1 MTVSRRTCL
10 QAGVAAAAGAWL
22 GASPSLALASKA
34 FPTRAIKLVV
44 AFPAGGPTDLT
55 MRQLAENA
63 SKILDQPI
71 IVENR
76 PGASG
81 SLPAAQL
88 QSTVADGY
96 TIAQLPMS
104 VMRLPFTTGLKWNPV
119 DDLSYILNVTGYAF
133 CMVASTQS
141 GLKNW
146 QEVVAWAK
154 ANPGKLTIG
163 NTGTYT
169 SPHVTSAII
178 AQQLGLDVVHVPYKG
193 SAELM
198 RATMA
203 GEVMV
208 GADTSAVIPYVDQ
221 GRMVALNVWTEKRL
235 PTLPNTPTLIEL
247 GLPTTQYSP
256 FGLVGPKGIPADVL
270 TRLHDA
276 FKQAMEMDSYQAM
289 LQRFEMLPIYMNSQ
303 SYRQFAVE
311 STAKEKA
318 ALAKLGPMAG
328 A

>member
-1 MTVSRRTCL
+1 MG
-10 QAGVAAAAGAWL
+10 AYIGAGA
-22 GASPSLALASKA
+22 SLAHANKR
-34 FPTRAIKLVV
+34 FPNRAIKLVV

-63 SKILDQPI
+63 AKVLGQPI
-71 IVENR
+71 VVENR
-76 PGASG
+76 PGAAG
-81 SLPAAQL
+81 SLPATQL
-88 QSTVADGY
+88 QNTVADGY
-96 TIAQLPMS
+96 TVAQLPMS

-119 DDLSYILNVTGYAF
+119 EDLSYIINVTGYAF

-154 ANPGKLTIG
+154 AHPGKLTLG

-208 GADTSAVIPYVDQ
+208 AADTSAVIPYVDQ

-256 FGLVGPKGIPADVL
+256 FGLVGPKGMPADVQA
-270 TRLHDA
+270 TLHKA
-276 FKQAMEMDSYQAM
+276 FKEAMEMESYQAM
-289 LQRFEMLPIYMNSQ
+289 LQRFEMLPIYMNSAD
-303 SYRQFAVE
+303 YKKFAAE
-311 STAKEKA
+311 STVKEKA
-318 ALAKLGPMAG
+318 VLAKLGPQA
-328 A
+328 

>member
-1 MTVSRRTCL
+1 MVLTRRNML
-10 QAGVAAAAGAWL
+10 QAGAAVAAGAWVGA
-22 GASPSLALASKA
+22 GASLAHASKT
-34 FPTRAIKLVV
+34 FPSRPIKLVV

-55 MRQLAENA
+55 MRQLADNA
-63 SKILDQPI
+63 AKVLGQPI
-71 IVENR
+71 VVENR
-76 PGASG
+76 PGAAG
-81 SLPAAQL
+81 SLPSAQL
-88 QSTVADGY
+88 QNTAADGY

-119 DDLSYILNVTGYAF
+119 EDLSYIINVTGYAF

-141 GLKNW
+141 GLKSW
-146 QEVVAWAK
+146 QDVVAWAK
-154 ANPGKLTIG
+154 ANPGKLTLG

-193 SAELM
+193 SSELM

-208 GADTSAVIPYVDQ
+208 AADTNAVIPYVDQ

-256 FGLVGPKGIPADVL
+256 FGLVGPKGLPADVQK
-270 TRLHDA
+270 TLHQA
-276 FKQAMEMDSYQAM
+276 FKQAMEMESYQAM
-289 LQRFEMLPIYMNSQ
+289 LQRFEMLPIYMNSVD
-303 SYRQFAVE
+303 YKKFAAE
-311 STAKEKA
+311 SSVKEKA
-318 ALAKLGPMAG
+318 VLAKLGPQS
-328 A
+328 

>member
-1 MTVSRRTCL
+1 MALNRRTYL
-10 QAGVAAAAGAWL
+10 LSAAASAAT
-22 GASPSLALASKA
+22 AALAPWSAMAQTGKG
-34 FPTRAIKLVV
+34 FPNRAIKLVV

-63 SKILDQPI
+63 SKVLGQPI

-81 SLPAAQL
+81 SLPATLL
-88 QSTVADGY
+88 QSTPADGY
-96 TIAQLPMS
+96 TVAQLPMS
-104 VMRLPFTTGLKWNPV
+104 VMRLPFTTGLKWNPIE
-119 DDLSYILNVTGYAF
+119 DLTYLINVTGYAF

-141 GLKNW
+141 GLKSW
-146 QEVVAWAK
+146 ADVVAWAK
-154 ANPGKLTIG
+154 ANPGKLTLG

-208 GADTSAVIPYVDQ
+208 AADTSAVIPYVDQ

-256 FGLVGPKGIPADVL
+256 FGLVGPKGMPADVQAK
-270 TRLHDA
+270 LHDA

-289 LQRFEMLPIYMNSQ
+289 LQRFEMMPIYMNSTQ
-303 SYRQFAVE
+303 YQQFAKE
-311 STAKEKA
+311 STALEKA
-318 ALAKLGPMAG
+318 ALAKLGSISG
-328 A
+328 

>member
-1 MTVSRRTCL
+1 MAGSRRSIL
-10 QAGVAAAAGAWL
+10 KAGMGLAVGAGLSSVGVAAHANKPF
-22 GASPSLALASKA
+22 PS
-34 FPTRAIKLVV
+34 RAIKLMV

-63 SKILDQPI
+63 AKILGQPI
-71 IVENR
+71 VVENK
-76 PGASG
+76 PGAAG

-88 QSTVADGY
+88 QNTPADGY

-119 DDLSYILNVTGYAF
+119 EDLSYLINVTGYAF

-141 GLKNW
+141 GLKSW
-146 QEVVAWAK
+146 QDVVAWAK
-154 ANPGKLTIG
+154 ANPGKLTLG

-178 AQQLGLDVVHVPYKG
+178 AQQLGINVVHVPYKG

-208 GADTSAVIPYVDQ
+208 AADTSAVIPYVDQ

-256 FGLVGPKGIPADVL
+256 FGLVGPKNMPADVQK
-270 TRLHDA
+270 RLHDA
-276 FKQAMEMDSYQAM
+276 FKQAMEMESYQAM
-289 LQRFEMLPIYMNSQ
+289 LQRFEMLPIYMNS
-303 SYRQFAVE
+303 SDYKKFAAE
-311 STAKEKA
+311 STLKEKA
-318 ALAKLGPMAG
+318 ALAKLGLQNG
-328 A
+328 

>member
-1 MTVSRRTCL
+1 MAISRRAYL
-10 QAGVAAAAGAWL
+10 QAAAAGAFGATL
-22 GASPSLALASKA
+22 GPLAAVAQASKA
-34 FPTRAIKLVV
+34 FPVRAIKLVV

-63 SKILDQPI
+63 SKVLGQPV

-96 TIAQLPMS
+96 TLAQLPMS

-119 DDLSYILNVTGYAF
+119 EDLSYIINVTGYAF
-133 CMVASTQS
+133 CMVASTSS

-154 ANPGKLTIG
+154 ANPGRLTVG

-208 GADTSAVIPYVDQ
+208 AADTSAVIPYVEQ

-235 PTLPNTPTLIEL
+235 AGLPNTPTLIEL

-256 FGLVGPKGIPADVL
+256 FGLVGPKGMPADVQA
-270 TRLHDA
+270 RLHDA
-276 FKQAMEMDSYQAM
+276 FKQAMEMESYQTM
-289 LQRFEMLPIYMNSQ
+289 LQRFEMLPIYMDSSN
-303 SYRQFAVE
+303 YKKFALSSSE
-311 STAKEKA
+311 KEKA
-318 ALAKLGPMAG
+318 ALAKLEKKDG
-328 A
+328 

>member
-1 MTVSRRTCL
+1 MTMRRRTCL
-10 QAGVAAAAGAWL
+10 QAGLAAMAGTLA
-22 GASPSLALASKA
+22 GMPALAWADDS
-34 FPTRAIKLVV
+34 FPRRAIKLVV
-44 AFPAGGPTDLT
+44 AFPAGGPTDIT

-63 SKILDQPI
+63 SKILGQPI

-81 SLPAAQL
+81 SLPASQL
-88 QSTVADGY
+88 QSTPADGY

-119 DDLSYILNVTGYAF
+119 EDLSYILNVTGYAF

-141 GLKNW
+141 GLKSW
-146 QEVVAWAK
+146 DDVVAWAK

-208 GADTSAVIPYVDQ
+208 AAGTSAVIPYVDE

-235 PTLPNTPTLIEL
+235 PTLPNTPTLMEL

-256 FGLVGPKGIPADVL
+256 FGLVGPKGMSASVQAK
-270 TRLHDA
+270 LHDA
-276 FKQAMEMDSYQAM
+276 FKQAMEMESYQTM
-289 LQRFEMLPIYMNSQ
+289 LKRFEMLPIYMNSAD
-303 SYRQFAVE
+303 YKAFASE
-311 STAKEKA
+311 STALERE
-318 ALAKLGPMAG
+318 ALKQLNASSV
-328 A
+328 

>member
-1 MTVSRRTCL
+1 
-10 QAGVAAAAGAWL
+10 
-22 GASPSLALASKA
+22 
-34 FPTRAIKLVV
+34 
-44 AFPAGGPTDLT
+44 
-55 MRQLAENA
+55 MRQPPENA
-63 SKILDQPI
+63 AKVLGQPI
-71 IVENR
+71 VVENR
-76 PGASG
+76 PGAAG
-81 SLPAAQL
+81 SLPATQL
-88 QSTVADGY
+88 QNTVADGY

-119 DDLSYILNVTGYAF
+119 EDLSYIINVTGYAF
-133 CMVASTQS
+133 CMVASIQS

-154 ANPGKLTIG
+154 AHPGKLTLG

-208 GADTSAVIPYVDQ
+208 AADTSAVIPYVDQ

-256 FGLVGPKGIPADVL
+256 FGLVGPKGMPADVQA
-270 TRLHDA
+270 TLHKA
-276 FKQAMEMDSYQAM
+276 FKEAMEMESYQAM
-289 LQRFEMLPIYMNSQ
+289 LQRFEMLPIYMNSAD
-303 SYRQFAVE
+303 YKKFAAE
-311 STAKEKA
+311 STVKEKA
-318 ALAKLGPMAG
+318 VLAKLGPQA
-328 A
+328 

>member
-1 MTVSRRTCL
+1 MSMNRRTCL
-10 QAGVAAAAGAWL
+10 QAGLAGATSAWL
-22 GASPSLALASKA
+22 GAGATAAQAAAP

-63 SKILDQPI
+63 SKILGQPI
-71 IVENR
+71 VVENR

-88 QSTVADGY
+88 QSTPADGY

-119 DDLSYILNVTGYAF
+119 EDLSYLINVTGYAF
-133 CMVASTQS
+133 CMVASKQS
-141 GLKNW
+141 GLQNW

-154 ANPGKLTIG
+154 ANPGRLTIG

-178 AQQLGLDVVHVPYKG
+178 AQQLGMEVVHVPYKG

-221 GRMVALNVWTEKRL
+221 GRMTALNVWTAKRL
-235 PTLPNTPTLIEL
+235 PTLPNTPTLLEL

-256 FGLVGPKGIPADVL
+256 FGLVGPKGMAPAVQA
-270 TRLHDA
+270 RLHDA
-276 FKQAMEMDSYQAM
+276 FKQAMEMESYQAM
-289 LQRFEMLPIYMNSQ
+289 LQRFEMLPIYMDS
-303 SYRQFAVE
+303 SAYRRFAQE
-311 STAKEKA
+311 STLKEKA
-318 ALAKLGPMAG
+318 ALAKLGSKID
-328 A
+328 

>member
-1 MTVSRRTCL
+1 MVLTRRSML
-10 QAGVAAAAGAWL
+10 QAGAATAAGAWM
-22 GASPSLALASKA
+22 GADASLAHASKT

-63 SKILDQPI
+63 AKVLGQPI
-71 IVENR
+71 VVENR
-76 PGASG
+76 PGAAG
-81 SLPAAQL
+81 SLPATQL
-88 QSTVADGY
+88 QNTAADGY

-119 DDLSYILNVTGYAF
+119 EDLSYIINVTGYAF

-141 GLKNW
+141 GLKSW
-146 QEVVAWAK
+146 QDVVAWAK
-154 ANPGKLTIG
+154 ANPGKLTLG

-193 SAELM
+193 SSELM

-208 GADTSAVIPYVDQ
+208 AADTSAVIPYVDQ

-256 FGLVGPKGIPADVL
+256 FGLVGPKGMPADVQAA
-270 TRLHDA
+270 LHKA
-276 FKQAMEMDSYQAM
+276 FKEAMEMESYQAM
-289 LQRFEMLPIYMNSQ
+289 LQRFEMLPIYMNSAD
-303 SYRQFAVE
+303 YKKFAAE
-311 STAKEKA
+311 STVKEKA
-318 ALAKLGPMAG
+318 VLAKLGPHA
-328 A
+328 

>member
-1 MTVSRRTCL
+1 M
-10 QAGVAAAAGAWL
+10 GAGA
-22 GASPSLALASKA
+22 SLAHASKT

-63 SKILDQPI
+63 AKVLGQPI
-71 IVENR
+71 VVENR
-76 PGASG
+76 PGAAG
-81 SLPAAQL
+81 SLPATQL
-88 QSTVADGY
+88 QNTAADGY

-119 DDLSYILNVTGYAF
+119 EDLSYIINVTGYAF

-141 GLKNW
+141 GLKSW
-146 QEVVAWAK
+146 QDVVAWAK
-154 ANPGKLTIG
+154 ANPGKLTLG

-193 SAELM
+193 SSELM

-208 GADTSAVIPYVDQ
+208 AADTSAVIPYVDQ

-256 FGLVGPKGIPADVL
+256 FGLVGPKGMPADVQAA
-270 TRLHDA
+270 LHKA
-276 FKQAMEMDSYQAM
+276 FKEAMEMESYQAM
-289 LQRFEMLPIYMNSQ
+289 LQRFEMLPIYMNSAD
-303 SYRQFAVE
+303 YKKFAAE
-311 STAKEKA
+311 STVKEKA
-318 ALAKLGPMAG
+318 VLAKLGPQA
-328 A
+328 

>member
-1 MTVSRRTCL
+1 MVLTRRSL
-10 QAGVAAAAGAWL
+10 VQAGAATAMGAYIGAGA
-22 GASPSLALASKA
+22 SLAHANKR
-34 FPTRAIKLVV
+34 FPNRAIKLVV

-63 SKILDQPI
+63 AKVLGQPI
-71 IVENR
+71 VVENR
-76 PGASG
+76 PGAAG
-81 SLPAAQL
+81 SLPATQL
-88 QSTVADGY
+88 QNTVADGY

-119 DDLSYILNVTGYAF
+119 EDLSYIINVTGYAF
-133 CMVASTQS
+133 CMVASIQS

-154 ANPGKLTIG
+154 AHPGKLTLG

-208 GADTSAVIPYVDQ
+208 AADTSAVIPYVDQ

-235 PTLPNTPTLIEL
+235 PTLPNTPTMIEL

-256 FGLVGPKGIPADVL
+256 FGLVGPKGMPADVQA
-270 TRLHDA
+270 TLHKA
-276 FKQAMEMDSYQAM
+276 FKEAMEMESYQAM
-289 LQRFEMLPIYMNSQ
+289 LQRFEMLPIYMNSAD
-303 SYRQFAVE
+303 YKKFAAE
-311 STAKEKA
+311 STVKEKA
-318 ALAKLGPMAG
+318 VLAKLGPQA
-328 A
+328 

>member
-1 MTVSRRTCL
+1 MVLTRRSL
-10 QAGVAAAAGAWL
+10 VQAGAATAMGAYIGAGA
-22 GASPSLALASKA
+22 SLAHANKR
-34 FPTRAIKLVV
+34 FPNRAIKLVV

-63 SKILDQPI
+63 AKVLGQPI
-71 IVENR
+71 VVENR
-76 PGASG
+76 PGAAG
-81 SLPAAQL
+81 SLPATQL
-88 QSTVADGY
+88 QNTVADGY

-119 DDLSYILNVTGYAF
+119 EDLSYIINVTGYAF

-154 ANPGKLTIG
+154 AHPGKLTLG

-208 GADTSAVIPYVDQ
+208 AADTSAVIPYVDQ

-256 FGLVGPKGIPADVL
+256 FGLVGPKGMPADVQA
-270 TRLHDA
+270 TLHKA
-276 FKQAMEMDSYQAM
+276 FKEAMEMESYQAM
-289 LQRFEMLPIYMNSQ
+289 LQRFEMLPIYMNSAD
-303 SYRQFAVE
+303 YKKFAAE
-311 STAKEKA
+311 STVKEKA
-318 ALAKLGPMAG
+318 VLAKLGPQV
-328 A
+328 

>member
-1 MTVSRRTCL
+1 MAMHRRTCL
-10 QAGVAAAAGAWL
+10 QAAVAAVMG
-22 GASPSLALASKA
+22 SALAPVTAFAQSSKA

-63 SKILDQPI
+63 GKILGQPV

-88 QSTVADGY
+88 QSTAADGY
-96 TIAQLPMS
+96 TLAQLPMS
-104 VMRLPFTTGLKWNPV
+104 VMRLPFTTGLKWNPIE
-119 DDLSYILNVTGYAF
+119 DLSYIINVTGYAF
-133 CMVASTQS
+133 CMVASTHS
-141 GLKNW
+141 GFKNW

-154 ANPGKLTIG
+154 ANPGRLTIG

-208 GADTSAVIPYVDQ
+208 AADTSAVIPYVDQ

-256 FGLVGPKGIPADVL
+256 FGLVGPKGMPTEVQA
-270 TRLHDA
+270 RLHDA

-289 LQRFEMLPIYMNSQ
+289 LQRFEMLPIYMNSG
-303 SYRQFAVE
+303 SYKQFAKDM
-311 STAKEKA
+311 TDKEQA
-318 ALAKLGPMAG
+318 ALAKLGKLSG
-328 A
+328 

>member
-1 MTVSRRTCL
+1 MAISRRNLL
-10 QAGVAAAAGAWL
+10 QAGTSAVAGAWL
-22 GASPSLALASKA
+22 GTVATGAYANKPFPS
-34 FPTRAIKLVV
+34 RAIKLMV

-63 SKILDQPI
+63 AKILGQPI
-71 IVENR
+71 VVENK
-76 PGASG
+76 PGAAG
-81 SLPAAQL
+81 SLPATLL
-88 QSTVADGY
+88 QNTPADGY

-119 DDLSYILNVTGYAF
+119 EDLSYLINVTGYAF
-133 CMVASTQS
+133 CMVASPQS
-141 GLKNW
+141 GLKSW
-146 QEVVAWAK
+146 QDVVAWAK
-154 ANPGKLTIG
+154 AHPGKLTLG

-208 GADTSAVIPYVDQ
+208 AADTSAVIPYVDQ
-221 GRMVALNVWTEKRL
+221 GKMVALNVWTEKRL

-256 FGLVGPKGIPADVL
+256 FGLAGPKNMPADVQK
-270 TRLHDA
+270 RLHDA
-276 FKQAMEMDSYQAM
+276 FKQAMEMESYQAM
-289 LQRFEMLPIYMNSQ
+289 LQRFEMLPIYMNSAD
-303 SYRQFAVE
+303 YKKFAAE
-311 STAKEKA
+311 STIKEKA
-318 ALAKLGPMAG
+318 ALAKLGAQG
-328 A
+328 

>member
-1 MTVSRRTCL
+1 MG
-10 QAGVAAAAGAWL
+10 AYIGAGA
-22 GASPSLALASKA
+22 SLAHANKR
-34 FPTRAIKLVV
+34 FPNRAIKLVV

-63 SKILDQPI
+63 AKVLGQPI
-71 IVENR
+71 VVENR
-76 PGASG
+76 PGAAG
-81 SLPAAQL
+81 SLPATQL
-88 QSTVADGY
+88 QNTVADGY

-119 DDLSYILNVTGYAF
+119 EDLSYIINVTGYAF

-154 ANPGKLTIG
+154 AHPGKLTLG

-208 GADTSAVIPYVDQ
+208 AADTSAVIPYVDQ

-256 FGLVGPKGIPADVL
+256 FGLVGPKGMPADVQA
-270 TRLHDA
+270 TLHKA
-276 FKQAMEMDSYQAM
+276 FKEAMEMESYQAM
-289 LQRFEMLPIYMNSQ
+289 LQRFEMLPIYMNSAD
-303 SYRQFAVE
+303 YKKFAAE
-311 STAKEKA
+311 STVKEKA
-318 ALAKLGPMAG
+318 VLAKLGPQA
-328 A
+328 

>member
-1 MTVSRRTCL
+1 MALNRRTYL
-10 QAGVAAAAGAWL
+10 LSAAASA
-22 GASPSLALASKA
+22 ASAAMAPWNALAQSVKG
-34 FPTRAIKLVV
+34 FPNRAIKLVV

-55 MRQLAENA
+55 MRQLADNA
-63 SKILDQPI
+63 SKILGQPI

-88 QSTVADGY
+88 QSTPADGY
-96 TIAQLPMS
+96 TVAQLPMS
-104 VMRLPFTTGLKWNPV
+104 VMRLPFTTGLKWNPME
-119 DDLSYILNVTGYAF
+119 DLSYIINVTGYAF

-141 GLKNW
+141 GLKSW
-146 QEVVAWAK
+146 ADVVAWAK
-154 ANPGKLTIG
+154 ANPGKLTLG
-163 NTGTYT
+163 NTGTFT

-208 GADTSAVIPYVDQ
+208 AADTSAVIPYVDQ

-256 FGLVGPKGIPADVL
+256 FGLVGPKGMPAEIQAK
-270 TRLHDA
+270 LHDA

-289 LQRFEMLPIYMNSQ
+289 LHRFEMMPIYMDSAQ
-303 SYRQFAVE
+303 YKQFAKT
-311 STAKEKA
+311 SSATEKA
-318 ALAKLGPMAG
+318 ALSKLGNISG
-328 A
+328 

>member
-1 MTVSRRTCL
+1 MVLTRRSL
-10 QAGVAAAAGAWL
+10 VQAGAATAMGAYIGAGA
-22 GASPSLALASKA
+22 SLAHANKR
-34 FPTRAIKLVV
+34 FPNRAIKLVV

-63 SKILDQPI
+63 AKVLGQPI
-71 IVENR
+71 VVENR
-76 PGASG
+76 PGAAG
-81 SLPAAQL
+81 SLPATQL
-88 QSTVADGY
+88 QNTVADGY

-119 DDLSYILNVTGYAF
+119 EDLSYIINVTGYAF

-154 ANPGKLTIG
+154 AHPGKLTLG

-208 GADTSAVIPYVDQ
+208 AADTSAVIPYVDQ

-256 FGLVGPKGIPADVL
+256 FGLVGPKGMPADVQA
-270 TRLHDA
+270 TLHKA
-276 FKQAMEMDSYQAM
+276 FKEAMEMESYQAM
-289 LQRFEMLPIYMNSQ
+289 LQRFEMLPIYMNSAD
-303 SYRQFAVE
+303 YKKFAAE
-311 STAKEKA
+311 STVKEKA
-318 ALAKLGPMAG
+318 VLAKLGPQA
-328 A
+328 